1 MDRPD
6 VEEQETEEQQ
16 QQEAI
21 TLEVQDGVVGGSSD
35 FTEGNDN

>member
-16 QQEAI
+16 QEPI
-21 TLEVQDGVVGGSSD
+21 TLDIQDGLVGGSSD

>member
-6 VEEQETEEQQ
+6 VNEEEVEQEEEI
-16 QQEAI
+16 QEH

-35 FTEGNDN
+35 FSEEGA